1 MYFIVEN
8 KNGEL
13 TILKRFDDKIHSM
26 VNIIMSLTARD
37 IKYFESEDKITEDGT
52 YCIKVTDTL
61 YKIVERTSYEDGY
74 VLYGYVEYET
84 KSFLNVL
91 YFKEDDYDFKEVC
104 KDIKVCSHNIKMKKI
119 SKLDMLRMP

>member
-52 YCIKVTDTL
+52 YCVKVTDTL
-61 YKIVERTSYEDGY
+61 YKIVERTSCEDGY
-74 VLYGYVEYET
+74 ILSGYVEYET

-91 YFKEDDYDFKEVC
+91 YFKGDDFDFKEVC
-104 KDIKVCSHNIKMKKI
+104 NNIKVCSHNIKMKKI